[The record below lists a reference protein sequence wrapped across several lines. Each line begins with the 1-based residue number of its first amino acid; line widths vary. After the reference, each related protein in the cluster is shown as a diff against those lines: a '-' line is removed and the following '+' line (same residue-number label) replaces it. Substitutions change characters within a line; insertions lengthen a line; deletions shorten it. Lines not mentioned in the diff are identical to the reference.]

1 MQQKLTGTPSIQ
13 PANLLGLI
21 KSKGTNYWMKVRER
35 QMLELFHATSKR
47 VPAYKD
53 YLKKSKV
60 NPERIETLKDFASIP
75 PINKKNYL
83 RVYPFDKLVWDGDIK
98 KPITIHATSGST
110 GEPTYFQKEFIFD
123 RRRELILENFFNC
136 NELTLEGPT
145 LFVITFGMGVW
156 SAGMSIYTAAYLAT
170 NKNTYPISIIS
181 PGVNKIEVLK
191 ILKKLAPHYR
201 QVIIA
206 GYPPFVKDIVDDAL
220 HDKIKIKKFNT
231 RFIFTGESFTEEFR
245 NYLSEKAG
253 IRNIFTDTMNTYGT
267 SELGAMAVETPA
279 SIFIRRLAQKKNV
292 YKELFGDG
300 VNIPTLA
307 QYIPYFVNFE
317 CVSGDLYFTGNNTIP
332 LVRYQPGDSGGVFT
346 FQQLENSLLNV
357 DVRLKAEFEKLGI
370 SKYIHKL
377 PFVYVYERKNLATTL
392 YGILIYPE
400 FLKIALLNRQL
411 NQFLTGKFT
420 MIRKH
425 DKRQNQYL
433 EINLELKKGVYFK
446 KYYETKTL
454 EKIIETLKLKSSEF
468 RELYKNLQN
477 KANPKLVFWPY
488 EDEKYF
494 KPGIKQTWVKK
505 IS

>member
-98 KPITIHATSGST
+98 KPITTHATSGST

-170 NKNTYPISIIS
+170 NKNTYPISI
-181 PGVNKIEVLK
+181 
-191 ILKKLAPHYR
+191 
-201 QVIIA
+201 
-206 GYPPFVKDIVDDAL
+206 
-220 HDKIKIKKFNT
+220 
-231 RFIFTGESFTEEFR
+231 IFTGESFTEEFR